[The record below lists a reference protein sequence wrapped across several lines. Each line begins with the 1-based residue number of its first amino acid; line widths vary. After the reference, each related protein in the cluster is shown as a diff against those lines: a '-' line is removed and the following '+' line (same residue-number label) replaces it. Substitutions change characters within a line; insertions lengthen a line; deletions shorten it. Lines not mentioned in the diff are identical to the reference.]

1 MNQYKPFLSNRLRE
15 VEYLLEDVEIR
26 VKFLELERVKL
37 LRTIN
42 RIDKGLPLLKGWT
55 FEEKD
60 LKCFLI

>member
-1 MNQYKPFLSNRLRE
+1 MNQYKPFLLNRLIE
-15 VEYLLEDVEIR
+15 VEYLLEDVGIR
-26 VKFLELERVKL
+26 VKSLQRERVKL

-60 LKCFLI
+60 LKGFLI